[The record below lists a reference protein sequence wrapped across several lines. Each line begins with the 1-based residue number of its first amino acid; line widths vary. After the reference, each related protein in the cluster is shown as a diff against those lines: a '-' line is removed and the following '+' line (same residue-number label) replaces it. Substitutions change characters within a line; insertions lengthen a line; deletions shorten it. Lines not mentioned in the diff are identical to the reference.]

1 VRVVQT
7 LLFVT
12 GINTLLQSLFGTRL
26 PTVIGGSYAFVVPI
40 MAIIQDSSL
49 AAIPDDHERF
59 LQTMRAIQGAL
70 IVSSSIQIILGYS
83 QLWGIFS
90 RFFSPLGMAPVVAL
104 LGFGLFERGFP
115 VVGRCVEVGL
125 PMLIL
130 FVVLSQYLKNVQIRD
145 IPILERFSLFI
156 CIALVWAYAQ
166 ILTAG
171 GAYKHSPEVT
181 QINCRTDRANL
192 ISSAPWFVSAYFPIE
207 FVISLMCQVN

>member
-1 VRVVQT
+1 
-7 LLFVT
+7 
-12 GINTLLQSLFGTRL
+12 
-26 PTVIGGSYAFVVPI
+26 

-49 AAIPDDHERF
+49 AAIPDDHKRF
-59 LQTMRAIQGAL
+59 LHTMKAIQGAL

-83 QLWGIFS
+83 QLWGIFF

-115 VVGRCVEVGL
+115 VVGRCVDVGL

-130 FVVLSQYLKNVQIRD
+130 FVVLSQNAQIRD

-156 CIALVWAYAQ
+156 CIAVVWAYAQ

-171 GAYKHSPEVT
+171 GAYKHS
-181 QINCRTDRANL
+181 RKGLLSHRASG
-192 ISSAPWFVSAYFPIE
+192 I
-207 FVISLMCQVN
+207 